1 MLFLL
6 YNYCVSSYLCPF
18 SSNLIFCFRL
28 TLCSSS
34 IPKFVIHRKIYCLT
48 ITFYW
53 IFLFS
58 GKVPFYYKYIFIDFC
73 ENSSLSIIN
82 ISFCK
87 IHNLEIFNFLSRI
100 TVIFKISLSSHRLFL
115 IFELNLTLFV
125 HPNNIPL
132 VWNFRLII
140 TNNQSWFCNK
150 IFRFHLLC
158 KKF

>member
-87 IHNLEIFNFLSRI
+87 IHNLEIFNFW
-100 TVIFKISLSSHRLFL
+100 ISLVWFRIS
-115 IFELNLTLFV
+115 LNLTKLLPF
-125 HPNNIPL
+125 
-132 VWNFRLII
+132 
-140 TNNQSWFCNK
+140 SWILYVYHWQELK
-150 IFRFHLLC
+150 I
-158 KKF
+158 